1 MAGQF
6 VLVTLRNVPLPEEG
20 IYRFEVRLTGQ
31 ELSVV
36 TIPVCWPADPEPTV
50 GVH

>member
-6 VLVTLRNVPLPEEG
+6 VLVTLRNVPLSQEG
-20 IYRFEVRLTGQ
+20 IYRFEVGLTGQ
-31 ELSVV
+31 EPSVV
-36 TIPVCWPADPEPTV
+36 TIPVLLASVPAPTV